1 MSIADMQEPIP
12 PERVEPTRVV
22 TRGFAYNYAVHPNF
36 PDEMMQPDGSIR
48 PYWREFVS
56 MLDDLSPLELRQRRE
71 HARRLIHENG
81 VTHNVYG
88 DPNGLDRPWSLDF
101 IPLLIPA
108 TQWDAIS
115 EGLIQRAHLL
125 DRLLADLYG
134 PADTIYK
141 RILPPELLWANP
153 GFLRPCHGVKLPYNR
168 WLHLYA
174 ADLVRNVN
182 GQYEVLTDRTQAP
195 SGAGYSLEN
204 RIVLSRALPSVFRQC
219 NVQRLAPFFVSL
231 RETLASL
238 ALSNHENPRVVLL
251 TPGPYNETY
260 FEHSFLARYLGYSL
274 VQGNDLTVRDT
285 MVYLRTLG
293 GLQRVDVILRR
304 VDDDFCDPL
313 ELNPDS
319 YLGVPGLMQAIRRG
333 TVAVANAVGS
343 GVLQAPGFLPF
354 LPSLCRHLLGE
365 ELKLP
370 SVQTWW
376 CGQAGELTY
385 VLEHLQEMVIKTA
398 YPTVGEDPVF
408 GQTLSREELDELA
421 RKIKDNPARYV
432 AQEQVMSCTAPAL
445 IEDQIEPRRF
455 VVRSYLASYGDS
467 YTVMQGALSRITKSN
482 ESLVVS
488 LQKGGRSKDTWI
500 LADGPVSPVTL
511 LPSSTQ
517 PVALSRGGGDLPSRI
532 AEDLFW
538 LGRYAERTDAQARL
552 ARGALARMI
561 DQSGVESPH
570 AMRTLTS
577 ACRAI
582 SFSSADAELEHEF
595 IAGMLGD
602 GKTEGLRSTVANVH
616 RLARI
621 LRDTVSTDA
630 WRILQEIYRTVSKF
644 KVNADE
650 PAVGVLE
657 LLDSLIVTLAA
668 FVGLSADSMTR
679 GQGWRFLDMG
689 RRIERVSFVTHL
701 LKDTITEPGVDPV
714 LLEAVLEIADSSLT
728 YRRRYLT
735 HLETH
740 AVADLLLADEGNPRA
755 VAFQLA
761 LIDQHLSALPRDTSH
776 PDRNYDQR
784 LILKLRTSIQ
794 LADFV
799 QLCSVPASRR
809 RDGLEA
815 LLSGILEDSGL
826 LSEAIAQNYFS
837 HAVVSREISAMREEH
852 AE

>member
-1 MSIADMQEPIP
+1 
-12 PERVEPTRVV
+12 
-22 TRGFAYNYAVHPNF
+22 
-36 PDEMMQPDGSIR
+36 
-48 PYWREFVS
+48 
-56 MLDDLSPLELRQRRE
+56 
-71 HARRLIHENG
+71 
-81 VTHNVYG
+81 
-88 DPNGLDRPWSLDF
+88 
-101 IPLLIPA
+101 
-108 TQWDAIS
+108 
-115 EGLIQRAHLL
+115 
-125 DRLLADLYG
+125 
-134 PADTIYK
+134 
-141 RILPPELLWANP
+141 
-153 GFLRPCHGVKLPYNR
+153 
-168 WLHLYA
+168 
-174 ADLVRNVN
+174 
-182 GQYEVLTDRTQAP
+182 
-195 SGAGYSLEN
+195 
-204 RIVLSRALPSVFRQC
+204 
-219 NVQRLAPFFVSL
+219 VQRLAPFFVSL

-285 MVYLRTLG
+285 IVYLRTLG

-313 ELNPDS
+313 ELHPGS
-319 YLGVPGLMQAIRRG
+319 FLGVPGLMQAIRRG

-343 GVLQAPGFLPF
+343 GILQAPGFLPF

-376 CGQAGELTY
+376 CGQAGELAY
-385 VLEHLQEMVIKTA
+385 VLEHLQEMVIKSA
-398 YPTVGEDPVF
+398 YPTAGEDPEF
-408 GQTLSREELDELA
+408 GPNMTREQLDELA
-421 RKIKDNPARYV
+421 RKIKAFPAKYI

-445 IEDQIEPRRF
+445 IEDQVVPRRF
-455 VVRSYLASYGDS
+455 VVRSYLAAYGDS
-467 YTVMQGALSRITKSN
+467 YTVMQGGLSRITKSN

-488 LQKGGRSKDTWI
+488 LQKGGLSKDTWI
-500 LADGPVSPVTL
+500 LSSAPVSHVTL

-517 PVALSRGGGDLPSRI
+517 PIPLSRGGSDLPSRV

-552 ARGALARMI
+552 ARGALSRLI
-561 DQSGVESPH
+561 DQSGVES
-570 AMRTLTS
+570 AYAIQTLTS

-582 SFSSADAELEHEF
+582 SFSAADGALEHEF
-595 IAGMLGD
+595 IEGVLGD
-602 GKTEGLRSTVANVH
+602 GKGEGLRSTVANVY

-630 WRILQEIYRTVSKF
+630 WRILQEIYRTVTKF
-644 KVNADE
+644 KIGLGE
-650 PAVGVLE
+650 PAAGVLE

-668 FVGLSADSMTR
+668 FVGLAADSMTR
-679 GQGWRFLDMG
+679 SQGWRFLDMG
-689 RRIERVSFVTHL
+689 RRIERVSFVAHL
-701 LKDTITEPGVDPV
+701 LQDTIVEPGVDPV

-740 AVADLLLADEGNPRA
+740 AIADLLLADESNPRA

-761 LIDQHLSALPRDTSH
+761 LIEQHLSALPRDTSH

-784 LILKLRTSIQ
+784 LLLKLKSSVQ

-799 QLCSVPASRR
+799 HLCSVPAGNR
-809 RDGLEA
+809 RDGLEEV
-815 LLSGILEDSGL
+815 LSEILDNTAL
-826 LSEAIAQNYFS
+826 LSEAIAQLYFS
-837 HAVVSREISAMREEH
+837 HAVVSQEIGSIREDQGA
-852 AE
+852 